1 MRELMPFFTQV
12 VVTFV
17 SRECNYYAHNLASWA
32 YVCNFFDTLNP
43 SEVPAASLS
52 VELALSLFWWPSG
65 PCFGSNEFIF
75 YQKKKKKKKGI
86 RGIFHI
92 IDVLILL
99 TLSMPR

>member
-1 MRELMPFFTQV
+1 MRELMPFFSQV

-17 SRECNYYAHNLASWA
+17 SKECNYYAHNLASWA
-32 YVCNFFDTLNP
+32 YACNSFDTLNP
-43 SEVPAASLS
+43 SEVPAAVCQDHFQWSYVLVLMNS
-52 VELALSLFWWPSG
+52 S
-65 PCFGSNEFIF
+65 FIKNKN
-75 YQKKKKKKKGI
+75 KKKI